1 VYTFP
6 PTVCAIAIRT
16 KIDDTAKAPPV
27 ESEWMK
33 NRTTS
38 LVLILVA
45 LGSLLMPS
53 HAQAQS
59 AWKSEGTQEFAQV
72 GRGRWALRGR
82 IQQPIGKATLR
93 EVASQGRIDFLLEN
107 GSRRR
112 LEGTIASRDESGL
125 RIKITG
131 SGEAS
136 ASGYFQVE
144 TAKNAIRSAF
154 GAGKLDGQAFFFQ
167 FTDKR
172 PLRLNTLSE
181 GAGTWSAKNG
191 ATVAISALGL
201 IADSRMRTELVFF
214 LAENKLRR
222 VSGVVKSK
230 DEATGTYVI
239 ALKHSGMA
247 DAGGQIKIRLTAKN
261 NMIRADGDATLDS
274 QPIRIL
280 FEARIDAK
288 IRASIL
294 EADAARMRTVSGERT
309 MGNAATKYTAHAD
322 ESGVRY
328 IEAELNQA
336 DYGASHRKMY
346 FEKGKLFYFSEQGQI
361 RSTLAKA
368 SGQMNL
374 VELALAF
381 TPEGKVQAASKIVN
395 GKAGKLGPHDLSG
408 ATSYAEALR
417 KAAEEKLAGK

>member
-1 VYTFP
+1 
-6 PTVCAIAIRT
+6 
-16 KIDDTAKAPPV
+16 
-27 ESEWMK
+27 MK
-33 NRTTS
+33 NRTTF
-38 LVLILVA
+38 LVLTLVA
-45 LGSLLMPS
+45 LGCLLLHS
-53 HAQAQS
+53 VAQARS
-59 AWKSEGTQEFAQV
+59 AGKSEDSQEFAQV
-72 GRGRWALRGR
+72 GRGRWAQHGR
-82 IQQPIGKATLR
+82 VQQPIGKATLR
-93 EVASQGRIDFLLEN
+93 EAAGQGRIDFLLEN

-136 ASGYFQVE
+136 ASGYVQVE
-144 TAKNAIRSAF
+144 TAPKGAIRSAY

-191 ATVAISALGL
+191 APVAISALGL

-230 DEATGTYVI
+230 DGATGTYLI

-247 DAGGQIKIRLTAKN
+247 DAGGQIKVRLTAKN
-261 NMIRADGDATLDS
+261 NMIRAEGDATLDG
-274 QPIRIL
+274 QPIRIQ
-280 FEARIDAK
+280 FEARMDARV
-288 IRASIL
+288 RASIL
-294 EADAARMRTVSGERT
+294 EADAARMHTVSGERT
-309 MGNAATKYTAHAD
+309 MGNATTKYTAHAD

-328 IEAELNQA
+328 IEAELSQG
-336 DYGASHRKMY
+336 DSGASHRKMY
-346 FEKGKLFYFSEQGQI
+346 FEKGRLFYFSEQGQL
-361 RSTLAKA
+361 RSTVAKA

-374 VELALAF
+374 VELSLSF
-381 TPEGKVQAASKIVN
+381 TPEGKLQAASKIVN
-395 GKAGKLGPHDLSG
+395 GKAVKLGPHDSS
-408 ATSYAEALR
+408 AAVSYAETLR

>member
-1 VYTFP
+1 
-6 PTVCAIAIRT
+6 
-16 KIDDTAKAPPV
+16 
-27 ESEWMK
+27 MK
-33 NRTTS
+33 NRTTY
-38 LVLILVA
+38 LVLTLVA
-45 LGSLLMPS
+45 LGYLLTRS
-53 HAQAQS
+53 GAQAQS
-59 AWKSEGTQEFAQV
+59 AGKSEGSREFAQV
-72 GRGRWALRGR
+72 GRGRWALHGR
-82 IQQPIGKATLR
+82 LQQPIGKVTLR
-93 EVASQGRIDFLLEN
+93 EAAGQGRIDFLLEN

-112 LEGTIASRDESGL
+112 LEGTIASRDESGM

-131 SGEAS
+131 SGDAS
-136 ASGYFQVE
+136 ASGYAQVE
-144 TAKNAIRSAF
+144 TAPKSALSSAF

-181 GAGTWSAKNG
+181 GAGAWSAKNG
-191 ATVAISALGL
+191 APVAISALGL

-230 DEATGTYVI
+230 DGATGTYLI

-247 DAGGQIKIRLTAKN
+247 DAGGQVKVRLTARN
-261 NMIRADGDATLDS
+261 NIIRAEGDATLDG
-274 QPIRIL
+274 QPIRIQ
-280 FEARIDAK
+280 FEARMDARV
-288 IRASIL
+288 RASIL

-328 IEAELNQA
+328 IEAELNQG

-346 FEKGKLFYFSEQGQI
+346 FEKGKLFYVSEQGQL
-361 RSTLAKA
+361 RSTVAKA

-374 VELALAF
+374 VELSLAF

-395 GKAGKLGPHDLSG
+395 GKAVKLGPHDSS
-408 ATSYAEALR
+408 AAVSYAETLR